1 MKSKTMFTYFAKKNT
16 ITSLITSY
24 SYFTI
29 IQNLSMLW
37 LTYVLSVGIQ
47 QEGKR
52 LQKSFQHLKKDNSN
66 DKVSLYSCILCVYTY
81 IANFSS
87 NKMRGE

>member
-1 MKSKTMFTYFAKKNT
+1 MFTYFAKKNT
-16 ITSLITSY
+16 ITSLITLH
-24 SYFTI
+24 SYFTV

-47 QEGKR
+47 QERKR
-52 LQKSFQHLKKDNSN
+52 LQKSFQYLENNNSN
-66 DKVSLYSCILCVYTY
+66 DKISLYSCFLCVYAY